1 VVEREQKHLERIQA
15 LESNLSSAKTE
26 ADGHQ
31 KRMAHVISGHDTYL
45 REITEKFNTEAQ
57 HAQMSTQAQ
66 MQNLQSE
73 HNEMMRE
80 LREQQETEREVWM
93 IEKKD
98 ALDHA
103 ARQAHLDKEEA
114 LRVQNREWKDKLDDL
129 QASMSKDASEIQT
142 HWEKKLEEQK
152 AKSQTQVAH
161 LQGEMGVVKERLG
174 HEIDRRKQNQASLV
188 DTINLCEL
196 FKERSTKYENKA
208 EKYSRKYADAQRN
221 LDKVLDELDSMVCF
235 VYTYCVF
242 YLASFSISII
252 ASNCSRLALSHF
264 I

>member
-1 VVEREQKHLERIQA
+1 
-15 LESNLSSAKTE
+15 
-26 ADGHQ
+26 
-31 KRMAHVISGHDTYL
+31 
-45 REITEKFNTEAQ
+45 
-57 HAQMSTQAQ
+57 
-66 MQNLQSE
+66 
-73 HNEMMRE
+73 
-80 LREQQETEREVWM
+80 M

-103 ARQAHLDKEEA
+103 ARQAHIDKEEA
-114 LRVQNREWKDKLDDL
+114 LRVQNREWKDKFDDL

-221 LDKVLDELDSMVCF
+221 LDKVLDELDGMVVLF
-235 VYTYCVF
+235 IHIVF
-242 YLASFSISII
+242 FFYYLASFSISII
-252 ASNCSRLALSHF
+252 SSTCTRLALSHF